1 MADSIRFQKLAE
13 RDINKETFVEEW
25 PDAGL
30 IVADGPNDP
39 TPSLAIAGVGAKQR
53 AVTCNDAWTHA
64 VASPLQKRAVEMD
77 GKPRAGFDAIDA
89 FIADHFLDLSVAEEA
104 MATPSLHIARM
115 LADINVPAR
124 EVRRL
129 VMGCTPA
136 KLCEVVRYMS
146 VLEMM
151 MGLAKMRV
159 RKTPANQAHVT
170 NRRENP
176 ALLAAD
182 AAEAALRGFA
192 EAETT
197 VGIARMAPLNA
208 LAILAGT
215 QTGRGG
221 VMTQCAIEESMG
233 LRLAMKGLTSYAET
247 LSVYGTERSFV
258 DGDDTPWSKAF
269 LASAYASRGVKV
281 RFTSG
286 TGREALMG
294 GSEGKSMLYLE
305 ARCLCVTRGAG
316 SQGVQNGS
324 ISCIA
329 LPESLPGGVRAVL
342 AENLIAAMLG
352 LEVASGNDALASHS
366 AIRKSAK
373 LMLQFIPGTDFIFSG
388 YSAVPRRDNMF
399 GGGNFD
405 AEDFDDYN
413 VLQRDMQVDGGL
425 RPVNESDVE
434 AIRRKAARAIQA
446 VYAELGFPDIRDVEV
461 DAAVIAHG
469 SDDMPPRDVVADLAA
484 ADHFLASSQDVRDV
498 IAALRKRGFGDVAA
512 NLDEMLRQRTLGDY
526 LQPAAIFLSP
536 QSTQRAQSEGKTSSL
551 SNSVSSVPSVVSP
564 FRVLSALTD
573 PNDYTGP
580 GTGYR
585 VSGTRWQEMAQ
596 LPQAKS
602 PKDFIADR
610 IGTPMQNLHEVGDA
624 KEGRFNEVMVCVG
637 PAFGRALTKTISGL
651 DHDAVLQALFTGV
664 AKEGMTAR
672 LIKAYH
678 TSDCAQLGFTASS
691 FSGSGIGIG
700 LQSRGTTVIHRRGM
714 PRLHNLE
721 LFSFS
726 PSLTLETFEQI
737 GRNAA
742 KYAKGEVVKPVPV
755 TVDNWARL
763 RLIVKTALLHRRE
776 TEEVRDKPPQELFFD
791 WEPDV

>member
-1 MADSIRFQKLAE
+1 MARSKRFALLAE

-39 TPSLAIAGVGAKQR
+39 APSLTIAVTRGVGTR
-53 AVTCNDAWTHA
+53 HG
-64 VASPLQKRAVEMD
+64 ASPHRVVAMD
-77 GKPRAGFDAIDA
+77 GTPRERFDVLDA
-89 FIADHFLDLSVAEEA
+89 FIADHFLDLEVGEEA
-104 MATPSLHIARM
+104 MSTPSLAIARM
-115 LADINVPAR
+115 LADINVPAA

-129 VMGCTPA
+129 AMGCTPA
-136 KLCEVVRYMS
+136 KLCEIVRHMS

-208 LAILAGT
+208 LAILVGT
-215 QTGRGG
+215 QTGRCG
-221 VMTQCAIEESMG
+221 VLTQCAIEESMG

-269 LASAYASRGVKV
+269 LASAYASRGVKI

-286 TGREALMG
+286 TGSEALMG
-294 GSEGKSMLYLE
+294 HAEGRSMLYLE

-413 VLQRDMQVDGGL
+413 VLQRDMRVDGGL
-425 RPVNESDVE
+425 RPVTEADAL
-434 AIRRKAARAIQA
+434 AIRREGARAIQA
-446 VYAELGFPDIRDVEV
+446 AFAALGFPDIRDEEV
-461 DAAVIAHG
+461 DAAAVAHG
-469 SDDMPPRDVVADLAA
+469 SADMPERDVVADLEA
-484 ADHFLASSQDVRDV
+484 ADRFLAGSMDVSDA
-498 IAALRKRGFGDVAA
+498 IAALDERGFGRIAA
-512 NLDEMLRQRTLGDY
+512 NMREMLRQRALGDY
-526 LQPAAIFLSP
+526 LQPAAIFV
-536 QSTQRAQSEGKTSSL
+536 QNREVQEVHEGHDGIRSHAL
-551 SNSVSSVPSVVSP
+551 
-564 FRVLSALTD
+564 RVLSAITD
-573 PNDYTGP
+573 PNDYRGP

-585 VSGTRWQEMAQ
+585 LNDERAREIERI
-596 LPQAKS
+596 PQVQS
-602 PKDFIADR
+602 PHDFIADR
-610 IGTPMQNLHEVGDA
+610 IGVPCARLHEVGEA
-624 KEGRFNEVMVCVG
+624 KKGSADELIVAVG
-637 PAFGRALTKTISGL
+637 PAFGASLTRTINGL
-651 DHDAVLQALFTGV
+651 EHEAVLEAIFTGV

-672 LIKAYH
+672 LVKVYH
-678 TSDCAQLGFTASS
+678 TSDCAAIGYSGAQL
-691 FSGSGIGIG
+691 SGSGIAIG
-700 LQSRGTTVIHRRGM
+700 LQSRGTAVIHRAGY

-726 PSLTLETFEQI
+726 PSLTLETYEAM

-742 KYAKGEVVKPVPV
+742 KYARGEAVKPVPV

-776 TEEVRDKPPQELFFD
+776 TEDVRDKPPQELWFD